1 MNRTHI
7 IIALTLLTLL
17 TAPLLAAD
25 DNYKPVL
32 GNLWVGTKL
41 FDKTTHEFFGTVKSI
56 EGKTVTNF
64 AQMLTVLGTKY
75 EGDAIKI
82 VAGDGS
88 REMVVFEE
96 SNTMPLGQWT

>member
-7 IIALTLLTLL
+7 TIALTLLSLL
-17 TAPLLAAD
+17 TAPLFAAD

-56 EGKTVTNF
+56 DGKSVEVLVAKSAKVNGSN
-64 AQMLTVLGTKY
+64 LTVYSVRYDRSEITSGYVTK
-75 EGDAIKI
+75 
-82 VAGDGS
+82 
-88 REMVVFEE
+88 
-96 SNTMPLGQWT
+96 